1 VRLEDLRVA
10 LSRHA
15 DVAQPPATPAGTA
28 GENDHFDLEFL
39 QQLVDIDPEGGEG
52 MLQHVF
58 EMYFEDAR
66 RRLAGVPRAVEQSD
80 SRELMRMGHALRG
93 SSATVGLKRM
103 AELAH
108 RLEELGGTGS
118 IAACAVL
125 GKEMEKELTQ
135 AEQAVARVR
144 TKLAAKA

>member
-1 VRLEDLRVA
+1 
-10 LSRHA
+10 
-15 DVAQPPATPAGTA
+15 
-28 GENDHFDLEFL
+28 
-39 QQLVDIDPEGGEG
+39 

-93 SSATVGLKRM
+93 SSAIRFSPTV